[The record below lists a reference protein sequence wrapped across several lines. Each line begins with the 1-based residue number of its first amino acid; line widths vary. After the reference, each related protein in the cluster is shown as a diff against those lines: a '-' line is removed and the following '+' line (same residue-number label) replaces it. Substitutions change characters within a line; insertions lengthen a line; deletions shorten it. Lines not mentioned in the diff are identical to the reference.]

1 MNANVLDSLTRRK
14 SSTSADTTRYD
25 LDSPRHT
32 DLIAAL
38 ELADEVKTALQND
51 VDAALGAVFC
61 RPKFPWVIAAPFLDV
76 YDYDG
81 GCILLHCH
89 EVRRGDIYPDSIG
102 GVAVNQTAKDDA
114 WRAVEWMLHVMA
126 AGGRFRD
133 TGASLR
139 VTVYLGL
146 FSEAGQLVLT
156 DEKTWGAGDVFGDAI
171 QLEVAANFYKV
182 MVLRQM
188 VDKVDYGHCHY
199 DHGQLP
205 GEIKQGTEVY
215 DVKLH
220 RTGVVKFVI
229 DDVNCFVDW
238 KEETSVAADDETGE
252 NKKERRNKARS
263 KTYLR
268 PVAIISDVHGRL
280 PTPTRDHLAV
290 VARGTLTQHYGRLD
304 VTNAACI
311 TTQGRRR

>member
-61 RPKFPWVIAAPFLDV
+61 HPKFPWVIAAPFLDV

-89 EVRRGDIYPDSIG
+89 EVRRSDVYPDSIG
-102 GVAVNQTAKDDA
+102 GAAVNQTAKDDA

-133 TGASLR
+133 TEASLR

-171 QLEVAANFYKV
+171 QLLAQPEIEVSESAVTVPLTWQA
-182 MVLRQM
+182 
-188 VDKVDYGHCHY
+188 G
-199 DHGQLP
+199 GQP
-205 GEIKQGTEVY
+205 
-215 DVKLH
+215 
-220 RTGVVKFVI
+220 
-229 DDVNCFVDW
+229 
-238 KEETSVAADDETGE
+238 AADHTYFIHLYRAGAEDEP
-252 NKKERRNKARS
+252 
-263 KTYLR
+263 
-268 PVAIISDVHGRL
+268 PVAQLDQQQAQERWAQQQTPQQDGPDGPKG
-280 PTPTRDHLAV
+280 PTIGPRIA
-290 VARGTLTQHYGRLD
+290 
-304 VTNAACI
+304 
-311 TTQGRRR
+311 